1 MKRKSVLLGT
11 VIVLSLLL
19 LSYVNQY
26 ANALGILEPPTNL
39 TARAVSSSE
48 IDLRWTA
55 PSDLGGL
62 ILTGYKIQRS
72 TDGGSSWS
80 TIVSNTG
87 STATTYSNTGLAPST
102 TYTYRVFAITP
113 LVTSSP
119 SNTASATTFSVI
131 QSPQPPTGLTATAA
145 SSSQISLSWTA
156 PTDNGGSPITGY
168 KIYRS
173 TSSGTETAYVNLG
186 NVNSYTNTIVT
197 PGVTYF
203 YKVAAINALG
213 VSPQSNEASA
223 TAITVPTAPQ
233 NLQATAGTTNVTL
246 SWNTP
251 SNNGGSAI
259 TGYKIERSTNSGSTW
274 SVLVSN
280 TGSTGT
286 TYSNTGL
293 SPDTTYLYRVSAIN
307 SAGTSSPSNTASATT
322 NQQSPSITLVQS
334 GLAGSDSLTN
344 ETRTKDQLLA
354 NQRYWTYGGS
364 ATVQN
369 APYDIFKDS
378 QGLHIGVRSLSNGSY
393 SGFYGVTPDTSAL
406 LFHSVITTFPRTVP
420 NMTTFYENGLYVQTS
435 TQNVNYVTCYSDTSF
450 WGTVWAIASATGD
463 TDGITQ
469 FHALWYD
476 KSPNQPLTR
485 DCTIITNGQNYLK
498 VYLDGV
504 MVYSNSTLN
513 LQMPGPFNAF
523 LEPQTSYDGQM
534 LYGIY
539 KDYYSATDENVK
551 VSNLPTNAATVSIV
565 DSSGNILATAPITG
579 STSILDVGKYH
590 LPLTANIKIYDSSS
604 MQIASTQNPIKIF
617 GGDVYS
623 AK

>member
-19 LSYVNQY
+19 ISYVNQY

-62 ILTGYKIQRS
+62 LLTGYKIQRS

-87 STATTYSNTGLAPST
+87 STATAYSNTGLAPNT
-102 TYTYRVFAITP
+102 TYTYRVFAVTP

-119 SNTASATTFSVI
+119 SNTASATTASNI
-131 QSPQPPTGLTATAA
+131 TAPHPPTGLTATAA
-145 SSSQISLSWTA
+145 SSSQINLGWTA
-156 PTDNGGSPITGY
+156 PTNNGGSAITGY

-173 TSSGTETAYVNLG
+173 TSSGTETGYVNLG
-186 NVNSYTNTIVT
+186 NVTSYTNTGVT

-203 YKVAAINALG
+203 YKVRAVNSAG
-213 VSPQSNEASA
+213 VSPFSNEASA
-223 TAITVPTAPQ
+223 TP
-233 NLQATAGTTNVTL
+233 
-246 SWNTP
+246 
-251 SNNGGSAI
+251 
-259 TGYKIERSTNSGSTW
+259 Y
-274 SVLVSN
+274 
-280 TGSTGT
+280 
-286 TYSNTGL
+286 
-293 SPDTTYLYRVSAIN
+293 
-307 SAGTSSPSNTASATT
+307 
-322 NQQSPSITLVQS
+322 SITLVQS

-539 KDYYSATDENVK
+539 KDYYAATDENVK

>member
-62 ILTGYKIQRS
+62 ILTGYKI
-72 TDGGSSWS
+72 
-80 TIVSNTG
+80 
-87 STATTYSNTGLAPST
+87 
-102 TYTYRVFAITP
+102 
-113 LVTSSP
+113 
-119 SNTASATTFSVI
+119 
-131 QSPQPPTGLTATAA
+131 
-145 SSSQISLSWTA
+145 
-156 PTDNGGSPITGY
+156 
-168 KIYRS
+168 YRS
-173 TSSGTETAYVNLG
+173 TSSGTETGYVNLG
-186 NVNSYTNTIVT
+186 NVNSYTNTGLT

-203 YKVAAINALG
+203 YKVAAINAVG

-259 TGYKIERSTNSGSTW
+259 TGYKIERSTNNGSTW

-354 NQRYWTYGGS
+354 NQRYWTYG
-364 ATVQN
+364 
-369 APYDIFKDS
+369 
-378 QGLHIGVRSLSNGSY
+378 
-393 SGFYGVTPDTSAL
+393 
-406 LFHSVITTFPRTVP
+406 
-420 NMTTFYENGLYVQTS
+420 
-435 TQNVNYVTCYSDTSF
+435 
-450 WGTVWAIASATGD
+450 
-463 TDGITQ
+463 
-469 FHALWYD
+469 
-476 KSPNQPLTR
+476 
-485 DCTIITNGQNYLK
+485 
-498 VYLDGV
+498 
-504 MVYSNSTLN
+504 
-513 LQMPGPFNAF
+513 
-523 LEPQTSYDGQM
+523 
-534 LYGIY
+534 
-539 KDYYSATDENVK
+539 
-551 VSNLPTNAATVSIV
+551 
-565 DSSGNILATAPITG
+565 
-579 STSILDVGKYH
+579 
-590 LPLTANIKIYDSSS
+590 
-604 MQIASTQNPIKIF
+604 
-617 GGDVYS
+617 
-623 AK
+623 

>member
-168 KIYRS
+168 KIYRF
-173 TSSGTETAYVNLG
+173 TSSGTDTAYVNLG

-203 YKVAAINALG
+203 YKEAAINALG

-322 NQQSPSITLVQS
+322 NQQSPSITL
-334 GLAGSDSLTN
+334 
-344 ETRTKDQLLA
+344 
-354 NQRYWTYGGS
+354 
-364 ATVQN
+364 
-369 APYDIFKDS
+369 
-378 QGLHIGVRSLSNGSY
+378 
-393 SGFYGVTPDTSAL
+393 
-406 LFHSVITTFPRTVP
+406 
-420 NMTTFYENGLYVQTS
+420 
-435 TQNVNYVTCYSDTSF
+435 
-450 WGTVWAIASATGD
+450 
-463 TDGITQ
+463 
-469 FHALWYD
+469 
-476 KSPNQPLTR
+476 
-485 DCTIITNGQNYLK
+485 
-498 VYLDGV
+498 
-504 MVYSNSTLN
+504 
-513 LQMPGPFNAF
+513 
-523 LEPQTSYDGQM
+523 
-534 LYGIY
+534 
-539 KDYYSATDENVK
+539 
-551 VSNLPTNAATVSIV
+551 
-565 DSSGNILATAPITG
+565 
-579 STSILDVGKYH
+579 
-590 LPLTANIKIYDSSS
+590 
-604 MQIASTQNPIKIF
+604 
-617 GGDVYS
+617 
-623 AK
+623 